1 MKKTPTFFIFNH
13 ILTKVKPRL
22 NNKFW
27 SLVNKAISLD
37 CQNITIHQYMK
48 IIFMGT
54 PEFAV
59 PSLDILVKNDYEV
72 VAVITAT
79 DKWGGRGNK
88 TLLQSAVKKYAVSHN
103 IPVLQ
108 PKNLKNKQFLEELRA
123 YEADLQ
129 IVVAFRM
136 LPVAVWDMP
145 RIGTFNLHGSLL
157 PKYRGAAP
165 IHWAVIKGEKE
176 TGVTTFFLKHE
187 IDTGNILL
195 SEKTPIGEHETTGDV
210 HDRLMQI
217 GAEVVLKTVKAVESG
232 DYTPQLQDESLVS
245 HAPKLHDHTCE
256 IDFDEPTE
264 KVYNF
269 IRGLSPYPVA
279 WTTLDGKKLKI
290 YQCRP
295 EYKGHEIEPGELV
308 HDKKI
313 LKIATRDGFI
323 HLHELQL
330 SGRKRMKVS
339 DFLNGY
345 KF

>member
-1 MKKTPTFFIFNH
+1 
-13 ILTKVKPRL
+13 
-22 NNKFW
+22 
-27 SLVNKAISLD
+27 
-37 CQNITIHQYMK
+37 MK

-59 PSLDILVKNDYEV
+59 PSLDILVKNGYEV

-88 TLLQSAVKKYAVSHN
+88 TLLQSAVKKYAVANN

-123 YEADLQ
+123 YQADLQ

-145 RIGTFNLHGSLL
+145 SIGTFNLHGSLL

-165 IHWAVIKGEKE
+165 IHWAVISGEKE

-217 GAEVVLKTVKAVESG
+217 GAEVVLKTVKIVESG
-232 DYTPQLQDESLVS
+232 DYTPQIQDESLVS

-256 IDFDEPTE
+256 IDFDQKTE

-279 WTTLDGKKLKI
+279 WTTLDDKKLKI

-295 EYKGHEIEPGELV
+295 EYKGHEIEPGEFV

-323 HLHELQL
+323 HLNELQL